1 MGIFR
6 FFIRGLE
13 LIDIHTL
20 IEITIRSLSVSGL
33 ATLLASIW
41 GVPTAIILS
50 ISKGR
55 LSKIMV
61 PIFNSLVGIPTV
73 VIGLVLYLILSRT
86 GPLGILG
93 LLYSPYAIIIGQAI
107 LITPLLISFG
117 IEVIGVKTRDL
128 IEMSLTFGA
137 STRQVLT
144 TVFEEA
150 SSRIMAV
157 CILGFQRAVGELGVA
172 LMLGGNIKGFTRVF
186 TTAIALEIQKGEFEL
201 AIYLGIILILVDFI
215 VILILRIL
223 GWRR

>member
-1 MGIFR
+1 M
-6 FFIRGLE
+6 
-13 LIDIHTL
+13 IDINTL
-20 IEITIRSLSVSGL
+20 IEITVRSLSISGL

-41 GVPTAIILS
+41 SIPIAIILS
-50 ISKGR
+50 ISRGR
-55 LSKIMV
+55 LARILI
-61 PIFNSLVGIPTV
+61 PIFNALVGIPTV
-73 VIGLVLYLILSRT
+73 IIGLILYLILSRS
-86 GPLGILG
+86 GPLGILA
-93 LLYSPYAIIIGQAI
+93 LLYTPYAIIVGQAI
-107 LITPLLISFG
+107 LITPLIISFG

-137 STRQVLT
+137 STLQVLT

-150 SSRIMAV
+150 SSRIMAI
-157 CILGFQRAVGELGVA
+157 CILGFQRAVGELGIA

>member
-1 MGIFR
+1 MK
-6 FFIRGLE
+6 
-13 LIDIHTL
+13 DINTL
-20 IEITIRSLSVSGL
+20 IEITVRSLSISGL

-41 GVPTAIILS
+41 SIPIAIILS
-50 ISKGR
+50 ISRRR
-55 LSKIMV
+55 LTRILI
-61 PIFNSLVGIPTV
+61 PIINALVGIPTV
-73 VIGLVLYLILSRT
+73 IIGLILYLILSRS
-86 GPLGILG
+86 GPLGILA
-93 LLYSPYAIIIGQAI
+93 LLYTPYAIIVGQAI
-107 LITPLLISFG
+107 LITPLIISFG

-137 STRQVLT
+137 STTQVLT

-157 CILGFQRAVGELGVA
+157 CILGFQRAVGELGIA

-215 VILILRIL
+215 VILVVRLL
-223 GWRR
+223 GWMR